1 MFSVPSIST
10 HNPLLLRNI
19 SPDNVLYDPKERCI
33 KLVGFGHATTLSSR
47 YMFNHIFQI
56 DHGPGHGNQ
65 IIVRLNL
72 LFIIHGN
79 DLASTK
85 LCQL

>member
-1 MFSVPSIST
+1 MFSVLSIST

-47 YMFNHIFQI
+47 Y
-56 DHGPGHGNQ
+56 
-65 IIVRLNL
+65 
-72 LFIIHGN
+72 IHTITFFR
-79 DLASTK
+79 STTDQAMEIK
-85 LCQL
+85 